1 LARAKKL
8 PIFERFA
15 PDGRLLGYRVR
26 IRQLVKGQK
35 PIRIEKQYD
44 RIEDARD
51 FCIRELERINAGV
64 YVDREEIRRTTLSDA
79 LDRYDREI
87 GPTKKRPDGVTAY
100 VRRWKRHP
108 LASRVIATL
117 QPIDFATYR
126 DERLAAGLSGNAVRL
141 ELGLVRH
148 LYTIGIKEWGWPVS
162 NPISNIRMPKC
173 APGRERRLDATPD
186 EDGRTEEERLIAA
199 CDAGKSRWLTAIVK
213 IAIETAMRQGEILAL
228 RWENIDLKKGTAHLP
243 DTKNGTARTVP
254 LSPAAIKVLSAVPR
268 NIDEG
273 RDSRVFPIGSMSV
286 THAFQRACVRA
297 KIDGLRFHDL
307 RHEATSRLFEQGFG
321 IQDVAAITGHK
332 TLQMLKRYTHLRAE
346 DLAAKL
352 AKLQGTAS

>member
-1 LARAKKL
+1 MARAKKL
-8 PIFERFA
+8 PIFERYA
-15 PDGRLLGYRVR
+15 PDGRLLGYQVK
-26 IRQLVKGQK
+26 IRRKGWPAVTRQFDK
-35 PIRIEKQYD
+35 MD
-44 RIEDARD
+44 DARRFTIEALSQMEKGAFLD
-51 FCIRELERINAGV
+51 RREIETI
-64 YVDREEIRRTTLSDA
+64 TLADA

-100 VRRWKRHP
+100 VRRWKRVP
-108 LASRVIATL
+108 LAARFISTL
-117 QPIDFATYR
+117 RPTDFAAYR

-148 LYTIGIKEWGWPVS
+148 LYTIAIKEWGWPVV
-162 NPISNIRMPKC
+162 NPIANIRMPKC
-173 APGRERRLDATPD
+173 APGRERRLDVTPD
-186 EDGRTEEERLIAA
+186 DDGRTEEARLIAA
-199 CDAGKSRWLTAIVK
+199 CDAGKSKWLTAIVK
-213 IAIETAMRQGEILAL
+213 IAIETAMRQGEILGL
-228 RWENIDLKKGTAHLP
+228 RWENVDLTKGTAHLP

-297 KIDGLRFHDL
+297 KIDGLHFHDL
-307 RHEATSRLFEQGFG
+307 RHEATSRFFEQDFG
-321 IQDVAAITGHK
+321 IQEVAAITGHK

-346 DLAAKL
+346 DLAVKL
-352 AKLQGTAS
+352 AKLSS